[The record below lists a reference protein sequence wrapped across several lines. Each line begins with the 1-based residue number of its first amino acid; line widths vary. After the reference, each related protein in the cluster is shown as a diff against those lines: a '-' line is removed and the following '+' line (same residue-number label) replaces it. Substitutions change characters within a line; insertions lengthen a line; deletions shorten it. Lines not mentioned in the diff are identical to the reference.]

1 MEKYVWNVFEKIW
14 RLWGRIWANLR
25 FWLDEFLET
34 LLIKMIAQHSR
45 TWVII
50 RKFGQTIWNK
60 IEVLLGTSWW
70 TTWKLGEPNGN
81 MLKIREPPLPPP
93 QEKNW
98 AFHECMLNLLIGCM
112 KLFFGWNQI
121 VLLVRFHTFLGIRKS
136 SMETLNIS
144 K

>member
-93 QEKNW
+93 PRKKLGLSWVHVEPSHW
-98 AFHECMLNLLIGCM
+98 LHEIILWLKPNCFIGNVPHIFRN
-112 KLFFGWNQI
+112 KKI
-121 VLLVRFHTFLGIRKS
+121 
-136 SMETLNIS
+136 
-144 K
+144 